1 MNHVSVRH
9 GILQVRTGSKLRILL
24 ASFLGGPR
32 KIPLVGEGF
41 LGSFLLGMKESFIWN
56 EHRIIDLKW
65 EIGVR

>member
-24 ASFLGGPR
+24 E
-32 KIPLVGEGF
+32 IPLVGEGF
-41 LGSFLLGMKESFIWN
+41 FGSFLLGMKESFIWN